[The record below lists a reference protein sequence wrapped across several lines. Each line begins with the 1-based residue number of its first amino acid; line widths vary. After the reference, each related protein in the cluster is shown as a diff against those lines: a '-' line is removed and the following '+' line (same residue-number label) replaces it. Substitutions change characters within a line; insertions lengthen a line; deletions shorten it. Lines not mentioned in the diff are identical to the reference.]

1 MEALKARDEDN
12 ITLRQQIAD
21 CQFTQQH
28 RAAEAQ
34 TRLAAVTTEKNAE
47 IGAHRQE
54 KVNVQYLAEC
64 QSAMDNMKAHGQTR
78 IAFHTAQK
86 NFALEKA
93 QKETAMSEQ
102 KNSALQVELNSL
114 QTRHDSAQKMMKQE

>member
-1 MEALKARDEDN
+1 
-12 ITLRQQIAD
+12 
-21 CQFTQQH
+21 
-28 RAAEAQ
+28 
-34 TRLAAVTTEKNAE
+34 
-47 IGAHRQE
+47 
-54 KVNVQYLAEC
+54 
-64 QSAMDNMKAHGQTR
+64 MDNMKAHGQTR